1 MKGIVQPVVT
11 ARTPRLPSRGVLAA
25 TRSDMQPLAAALN
38 LTDIH
43 PKALYMSQLY
53 AADEVFL
60 AGPFMGAP
68 SAVMILENL
77 AAWGGREF
85 IFMGWCGAVSPQVHI
100 GDILVPALAWI
111 DEGTSP
117 SYLPFPAD
125 SSHPCLSLTDRIEQA
140 INAASLP
147 FHRGAVWTTDAIFRE
162 TPEKV
167 QYYQGK
173 GALAVEM
180 ELSALFTVAEYLKV
194 RIAAVL
200 VVSDDLSSLAWKPG
214 FREKAFIE
222 NRKQVVRCIH
232 TIIKDPH
239 LTGGY

>member
-11 ARTPRLPSRGVLAA
+11 ARTPRVPSRGVLAA
-25 TRSDMQPLAAALN
+25 TRSDMQPLAAALH
-38 LTDIH
+38 LADVH
-43 PKALYMSQLY
+43 PRALYMSQLY

-77 AAWGGREF
+77 AAWGGREL
-85 IFMGWCGAVSPQVHI
+85 IFMGWCGAISPQIHI

-125 SSHPCLSLTDRIEQA
+125 SSSPCLSLTGRIQQTL
-140 INAASLP
+140 NAASLP
-147 FHRGAVWTTDAIFRE
+147 YHRGAVWTTDAIFRE

-200 VVSDDLSSLAWKPG
+200 VVSDDLSSLTWKPG

-222 NRKQVVRCIH
+222 NRKQVARCIH
-232 TIIKDPH
+232 SIMKSPL
-239 LTGGY
+239 LTGDY